1 MMQKPHQLIAVDT
14 RLPVRDASTDTMQD
28 GEKADRHFLFNCHR
42 LAMDFGIHAALRA
55 MELNAPAAKKT
66 TTTA

>member
-1 MMQKPHQLIAVDT
+1 MTQKPHQLTAVDT
-14 RLPVRDASTDTMQD
+14 GLPVQVASPEVVQD

-55 MELNAPAAKKT
+55 LELNAPTAKKT
-66 TTTA
+66 TTA